1 MTTTKDKKKY
11 KRAVIQ
17 VAMTGD
23 DGPEPVDVKADV
35 SGDWSIHREVL
46 GKPWTDQN
54 GDYHDGLGFSWT
66 VTHVPTGFMV
76 WNFDHKRQARHFVEG
91 IPGLKLP
98 KLGNTFGSDTSR
110 NWSESQRNRYHKETA
125 RLIKESEGK

>member
-1 MTTTKDKKKY
+1 MTAEKKPKFR
-11 KRAVIQ
+11 KATIN
-17 VAMTGD
+17 ACIHGD
-23 DGPEPVDVKADV
+23 NRKPKPRPVPAIGI
-35 SGDWSIHREVL
+35 GDWEIHRIITGE
-46 GKPWTDQN
+46 PWTDPD
-54 GDYHDGLGFSWT
+54 GEYHDGLGFSWT
-66 VTHVPTGFMV
+66 VTHVPTGFKV